1 MWRLGEVE
9 FKVNLGYLVRGPQN
23 ETTPPTPTNKQPKT
37 PLSTY
42 IPNRQTKSQGA
53 WFGYRPL
60 AWLAPAPRHR
70 RKTTATKAN
79 RKPLRA
85 QGDSERD
92 GEETANGS

>member
-23 ETTPPTPTNKQPKT
+23 ETTPPPPDKQITKNPTE
-37 PLSTY
+37 Y
-42 IPNRQTKSQGA
+42 IYTRQTKSQGA
-53 WFGYRPL
+53 WFSCRPL
-60 AWLAPAPRHR
+60 AWLAPAQRHR